1 MKAINRRGF
10 IKTCAV
16 STALMASSAL
26 LSGCDTKG
34 TDQSTEAAVEV
45 KNFEEGI
52 NWGNEYDVIV
62 IGFGAAGAAT
72 AITAA
77 GNNANVL
84 IVEKAPKMLAGGN
97 SRVCGQRIATVAKDK
112 REDAIACIK
121 AMRGNFTTL
130 TDDMIEVYVDELMN
144 NESWMLDVVGV
155 GEFKTIGTVDFPNLP
170 GAGSIVNKCAFN
182 TAGWDAKAYHA
193 LKAKVES
200 MSNIDVWYQAPALE
214 LIQDPAT
221 KVIHGVKVKVDGSEV
236 LVRAKNGV
244 VMCLGG
250 HEANA
255 EMHQNYFMQ
264 TKLNTVGNAVYNTG
278 DGVKM
283 ASVVGA
289 QMWHMANLVTDFDFV
304 YPDTNIVC
312 FGTIPMFA
320 KTGIVM
326 VDGNGRRFRDDATKS
341 AHGKLHFADTEIQA
355 IIPNRMFAFFNKEMM
370 DSVDRIHPK
379 FSLHNEEELAS
390 GWIMQGN
397 TVEELAEKMGVP
409 ASGLAQTIEEVE
421 TALVDGEDVKF
432 GRDVTTMKSL
442 KNGPY
447 YAVEMF
453 PGIVNTMGGAKRNK
467 NGEIVDYDN
476 NPIPHL
482 YGAGEFGDIWAK
494 EYQGSCNFG
503 GGLVFGRITGKN
515 ASSVKA
521 DSTQEDLVKP
531 ENKVAPKPKEEKEF
545 ECAENQFIG
554 KSFGM
559 GGEEL
564 VVRVTTSGSDITNV
578 EILQS
583 SETPRV
589 SDRAAKQVPQSIID
603 NDTADVDTV
612 SGATVTSNAI
622 KNAVKNALGM
632 Q

>member
-1 MKAINRRGF
+1 MKAMNRRGF
-10 IKTCAV
+10 MKTCAV

-26 LSGCDTKG
+26 LSGCGSKK
-34 TDQSTEAAVEV
+34 TDAVAEA
-45 KNFEEGI
+45 KRFEEGV

-62 IGFGAAGAAT
+62 VGFGAAGAAT

-77 GNNANVL
+77 NNNAKVL
-84 IVEKAPKMLAGGN
+84 IVEKAPKILAGGN
-97 SRVCGQRIATVAKDK
+97 SRVCGQRIATVAADK
-112 REDAIACIK
+112 REDAITYIK

-130 TDDMIEVYVDELMN
+130 TDEMIEVYVDELMN
-144 NESWMLDVVGV
+144 NESWLQDVVGIS
-155 GEFKTIGTVDFPNLP
+155 EFKTIGTVDFPNLP

-182 TAGWDAKAYHA
+182 TSGWDAKAYHA

-200 MSNIDVWYQAPALE
+200 MSGIDVWYQTPAME
-214 LIQDPAT
+214 LIQDPTT
-221 KVIHGVKVKVDGSEV
+221 KVIHGVKVKVDGNEV
-236 LVRAKNGV
+236 NVRAKNGV

-250 HEANA
+250 HEANG

-283 ASVVGA
+283 TSVVGA

-304 YPDTNIVC
+304 YPGTNIVC
-312 FGTIPMFA
+312 FGTIPTFA
-320 KTGIVM
+320 KIGIVM

-341 AHGKLHFADTEIQA
+341 SHGKIHFADTEIQE
-355 IIPNRMFAFFNKEMM
+355 IIPNRMFAFFNKAMM

-390 GWIMQGN
+390 GWIMQGD

-409 ASGLAQTIEEVE
+409 ANGLTKTIEEVE
-421 TALVDGEDVKF
+421 TALMDGEDIKF

-453 PGIVNTMGGAKRNK
+453 AGIVNTMGGAKRNQ
-467 NGEIVDYDN
+467 NGEIVDYNDVA
-476 NPIPHL
+476 IPHL

-503 GGLVFGRITGKN
+503 GGLVFGRISGKN
-515 ASSVKA
+515 ASSAKS
-521 DSTQEDLVKP
+521 DSVQEDLVKP
-531 ENKVAPKPKEEKEF
+531 ENKVAPKPAEEKEF

-554 KSFGM
+554 KSYGM
-559 GGEEL
+559 GGKEL

-578 EILQS
+578 EILES
-583 SETPRV
+583 SETPKV
-589 SDRAAKQVPQSIID
+589 SDRAVKEVPQRIVE

-622 KNAVKNALGM
+622 KNAVKDALGLN
-632 Q
+632 